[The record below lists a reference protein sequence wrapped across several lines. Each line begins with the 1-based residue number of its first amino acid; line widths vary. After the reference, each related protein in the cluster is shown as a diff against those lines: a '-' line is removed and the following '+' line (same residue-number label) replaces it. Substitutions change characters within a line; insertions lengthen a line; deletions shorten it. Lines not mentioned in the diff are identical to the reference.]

1 MSQIDELNK
10 DNQIADFA
18 DGKRNASSSD
28 LDLIQLEETI
38 LRLKKS
44 MPSERID
51 SATSK
56 QMLVRLK
63 ARIKREEEAPKVS
76 IWKRLFEFQ
85 SNPQVGAILAVAMII
100 VLAVVSI
107 PAIQAGS
114 GTITGTA
121 SNTNSLLVVGGLIG
135 VMLVVYWFA
144 RRK

>member
-10 DNQIADFA
+10 DNQIADFT
-18 DGKRNASSSD
+18 DGKRTASSSD

-107 PAIQAGS
+107 PAIQAGN
-114 GTITGTA
+114 GAIIGTA

>member
-18 DGKRNASSSD
+18 DGKRTASSSD
-28 LDLIQLEETI
+28 LELLQLEETI
-38 LRLKKS
+38 LRLKNS
-44 MPSERID
+44 MPSDTID

-76 IWKRLFEFQ
+76 IWKKLFEFQ
-85 SNPQVGAILAVAMII
+85 SNPQVGAILAIAMVI

-107 PAIQAGS
+107 PAIQAGD
-114 GTITGTA
+114 GAIIGTA
-121 SNTNSLLVVGGLIG
+121 SNTNSFLAVGSLIG
-135 VMLVVYWFA
+135 VILLVYWFA